1 MITVNSYPNA
11 VVPAGNQV
19 LLDITGDDMYSQT
32 GSKANFIL
40 IINEGETIV
49 AGDSLTIAW
58 AEESITITF
67 EISPDGSGLQ
77 YYSGVIDSAWKSGF
91 FALLENNYLIN
102 RDFILYGIQFT
113 HRETGDVG
121 LNVSADITNILAIL
135 PSVTAGADSI
145 IRDNYQLIC
154 QILTLEAMVGEEA
167 ITPDSDGNA
176 VFDVSEYILSFLE
189 NQRLTKFT
197 YPWGSSVFVKHPTH
211 KLAFKLKYAEKY
223 DGQVQQLVNGA
234 FITALMAGG
243 NAHNSTTLTNKFLTN
258 TPAIKKISANCPER
272 LYFYNE
278 TGRTVNLQSKKY
290 FSSGSTL
297 TETVGS
303 ASLQAG
309 QVYEINADILGSA
322 VPDAGTVVKY
332 DLWLATPDG
341 TSISETK
348 TFLIDY
354 RYYRNTDY
362 FYFLNSLGGYDLLR
376 CTGRR
381 ENTQVIERQEFEDE
395 DRNRRQYY
403 NVMEE
408 TYTANTGSIS
418 SDMEAWLNDFMLS
431 RDVYW
436 IRDGA
441 AVPVIITSKKKTPTQ
456 DDQRR
461 FNLSF
466 DFAIA
471 KKQEYA

>member
-1 MITVNSYPNA
+1 MITVNSYPDA
-11 VVPAGNQV
+11 VVPAGNPV
-19 LLDITGDDMYSQT
+19 LLDITGDDMFSQT

-40 IINEGETIV
+40 IIQEGETIV
-49 AGDSLTIAW
+49 PGDSLTIAW

-67 EISPDGSGLQ
+67 EVSPNSSLQ
-77 YYSGVIDSAWKSGF
+77 YYSGIIDSVWKSGF
-91 FALLENNYLIN
+91 FEFLENIYLIN
-102 RDFILYGIQFT
+102 RDFSIFGIQFT
-113 HRETGDVG
+113 HREPGDIG
-121 LNVSADITNILAIL
+121 LNVSADITNILAII
-135 PSVTAGADSI
+135 PSVTAGANSVM
-145 IRDNYQLIC
+145 RDGYQLIC
-154 QILTLEAMVGEEA
+154 QILTLEAMIGEEA
-167 ITPDSDGNA
+167 ITPNSEGNA
-176 VFDVSEYILSFLE
+176 VFDVSEYVLSALE
-189 NQRLTKFT
+189 NQRETTFT
-197 YPWGSSVFVKHPTH
+197 YPWGSTVFVGHPTQ

-223 DGQVQQLVNGA
+223 DGEVQQLGNGD
-234 FITALMAGG
+234 FIRALMAGG

-258 TPAIKKISANCPER
+258 SPAIKKISANCPER

-278 TGRTVNLQSKKY
+278 TARTVNLQSKKY
-290 FSSGSTL
+290 FTSGSTI

-303 ASLQAG
+303 AGLLSG

-348 TFLIDY
+348 TYLLDY

-403 NVMEE
+403 NVLEE

-418 SDMEAWLNDFMLS
+418 REMEAWLNDFMLS

-436 IRDGA
+436 IRDGE

-466 DFAIA
+466 DYAIA
-471 KKQEYA
+471 RKEEYA